1 MRLWRYMIL
10 VAALLGVGGF
20 FAPFLEYR
28 APDGTLSGASA
39 YEVIAHKFDMTGLMT
54 GAEKLGLVTHAEA
67 ERVTANVNK
76 VMAAYRTAMIG
87 AFVPIA
93 LLVLVALG
101 CFARR
106 QMGRIT
112 GLGVF
117 VCGVACLAVY
127 AFVFDVASPSRTTT
141 GQLGLGIYLLLVCGL
156 TSILA
161 GLGAIVAPDRRD

>member
-1 MRLWRYMIL
+1 MIL
-10 VAALLGVGGF
+10 VAAALGIGGF

-28 APDGTLSGASA
+28 APDGSLWGASA
-39 YEVIAHKFDMTGLMT
+39 YDIALNKFDLTTWMV

-67 ERVTANVNK
+67 TRVTMMVNK
-76 VMAAYRTAMIG
+76 AMAGYRVAMIG
-87 AFVPIA
+87 AFVPVA
-93 LLVLVALG
+93 LLALTALG

-117 VCGVACLAVY
+117 VAGTACVVVY
-127 AFVFDVASPSRTTT
+127 GFVFDIADPSRTTS

-156 TSILA
+156 ISLLA
-161 GLGAIVAPDRRD
+161 GLGAVVAPDRHARA

>member
-1 MRLWRYMIL
+1 MIL

-28 APDGTLSGASA
+28 APDGSLWGASA
-39 YEVIAHKFDMTGLMT
+39 YQVALEKVDVGGWMS
-54 GAEKLGLVTHAEA
+54 GAEKLGLISQDEA
-67 ERVTANVNK
+67 TRITATVNK
-76 VMAAYRTAMIG
+76 VMAGYRVAMIG

-93 LLVLVALG
+93 LLALTALG

-117 VCGVACLAVY
+117 VLGVACAAIY
-127 AFVFDVASPSRTTT
+127 AFVFDITDPSRTTS

-156 TSILA
+156 TSVLA
-161 GLGAIVAPDRRD
+161 GLGAMIVPDRVARA